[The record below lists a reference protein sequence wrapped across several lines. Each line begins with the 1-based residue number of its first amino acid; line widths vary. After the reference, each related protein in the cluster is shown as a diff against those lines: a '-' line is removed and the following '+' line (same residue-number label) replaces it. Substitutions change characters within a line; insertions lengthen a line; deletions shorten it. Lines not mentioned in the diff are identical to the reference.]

1 MITNFL
7 IGAVIVAAGWALLAF
22 GRNWFDTMNRQRRA
36 KKGGCQ

>member
-1 MITNFL
+1 MNFWIDFIIL
-7 IGAVIVAAGWALLAF
+7 GAVIGIAMF

>member
-7 IGAVIVAAGWALLAF
+7 IGAIIVAVGWAILAF
-22 GRNWFDTMNRQRRA
+22 GRNWFDTMNRNA